1 MHFNL
6 SIYDFL
12 PKNISLRW
20 ADLDPNFHLRHS
32 VYYDLATQFLVEL
45 LEEAGLTMAIMKEQG
60 FGPVIF
66 REECVFKKEISF
78 GDVISLSVNIINMRE
93 DASRWTIRQQFM
105 RGEIFCATLNVDGA
119 WMDVKNRLLA
129 NPTPTIALEIMK
141 SFPKAEGFVYEN
153 IST

>member
-1 MHFNL
+1 MI
-6 SIYDFL
+6 SSQ
-12 PKNISLRW
+12 KNISLRW

-32 VYYDLATQFLVEL
+32 VYYDLATQFRVEL

-60 FGPVIF
+60 FGAVIF

-105 RGEIFCATLNVDGA
+105 RGEILCATLNVDGA
-119 WMDVKNRLLA
+119 WMDVKNRRLA

-141 SFPKAEGFVYEN
+141 SFPKAEGFVYEK

>member
-1 MHFNL
+1 MISFQ
-6 SIYDFL
+6 
-12 PKNISLRW
+12 KNIFLHW
-20 ADLDPNFHLRHS
+20 ADLDPNFHFRQF
-32 VYYDLATQFLVEL
+32 VYYDLATQFRVEL

-93 DASRWTIRQQFM
+93 DASRWTIRQQFS
-105 RGEIFCATLNVDGA
+105 RGEILCAPLNVDGA
-119 WMDVKNRLLA
+119 RMDVKNRRLA
-129 NPTPTIALEIMK
+129 NPTSAIALEIMK
-141 SFPKAEGFVYEN
+141 SFPKADGFVYEK